1 MSRLLIV
8 EDEQSIATGLK
19 HDLELE
25 GYEVVTSSDGQ
36 EALDLVGRGGFDL
49 MVLDRI
55 LPGKDG
61 FEVCRELRRSG
72 SRIPI
77 IMLTDRTSEAE
88 RCLGLDLGADDYLT
102 RPFSPMELRARIK
115 AVLRRS
121 RGEDATLL
129 RFGVYELDQN
139 RFELRK
145 GDEVVHLTPLEYRLL
160 ITFTRH
166 PGRVLSRDRLL
177 DLIWGP
183 DTFITDRLVDTHIA
197 NLRKKIESDTS
208 APVHIVSIRG
218 TGYRFDP

>member
-8 EDEQSIATGLK
+8 EDEQSIATELK

-25 GYEVVTSSDGQ
+25 DYEVVTSSDGQ
-36 EALDLVGRGGFDL
+36 EALDLVRRGGFDL
-49 MVLDRI
+49 MVLDRM

-121 RGEDATLL
+121 RREDAPLL

-139 RFELRK
+139 RFELRI

-177 DLIWGP
+177 DLVWGP

-218 TGYRFDP
+218 MGYRFDP

>member
-36 EALDLVGRGGFDL
+36 DALDLVGRGGFDL

-121 RGEDATLL
+121 RGEDAPLL

>member
-121 RGEDATLL
+121 RGEDAPLL